1 VMPLYIRAAVSVSSL
16 ISVQRFS
23 PPVAFFPRRTNRG
36 GNQGGG
42 GGGRERI
49 GAGRRGHVSRVRFS
63 LSEPRLNPR
72 LNKPRCVYPRSRVN
86 ARNAHIKRTYP
97 RSLSFVKC

>member
-42 GGGRERI
+42 EGGERGLGR
-49 GAGRRGHVSRVRFS
+49 AGEDTFLACVSLF
-63 LSEPRLNPR
+63 LSP
-72 LNKPRCVYPRSRVN
+72 
-86 ARNAHIKRTYP
+86 A
-97 RSLSFVKC
+97 